1 MQQKKTFAIL
11 LSLAMIVTIVL
22 GNGTFVSAA
31 TTEAITGISY
41 YVDSVNGNDD
51 NDGTSEAKAWKSL
64 EKVNATTFKPGDEL
78 RFKRGCSWSGLLSPK
93 GSGEK

>member
-51 NDGTSEAKAWKSL
+51 NDGTKLQSTGRSSEEEQIPL
-64 EKVNATTFKPGDEL
+64 HFFPEL
-78 RFKRGCSWSGLLSPK
+78 NFNLSFFMNV
-93 GSGEK
+93 

>member
-41 YVDSVNGNDD
+41 YVDSVN
-51 NDGTSEAKAWKSL
+51 
-64 EKVNATTFKPGDEL
+64 
-78 RFKRGCSWSGLLSPK
+78 
-93 GSGEK
+93 

>member
-31 TTEAITGISY
+31 TT
-41 YVDSVNGNDD
+41 
-51 NDGTSEAKAWKSL
+51 
-64 EKVNATTFKPGDEL
+64 
-78 RFKRGCSWSGLLSPK
+78 
-93 GSGEK
+93 